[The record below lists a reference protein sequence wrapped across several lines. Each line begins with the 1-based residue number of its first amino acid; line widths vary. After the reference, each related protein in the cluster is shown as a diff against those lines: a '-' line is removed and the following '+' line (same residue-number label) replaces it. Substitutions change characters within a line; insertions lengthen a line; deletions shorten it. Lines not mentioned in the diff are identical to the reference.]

1 MTQQIILSKPMQW
14 FIKIGMAAAAVI
26 GHINVLNTASEG
38 GWPFAGCVCIQL
50 FVLLYGLWLTKFL
63 DE

>member
-14 FIKIGMAAAAVI
+14 FIKIGMATAAVI

-38 GWPFAGCVCIQL
+38 GWSFAGCVCIQL

>member
-1 MTQQIILSKPMQW
+1 MSTQVTFSKPFQW
-14 FIKIGMAAAAVI
+14 FIKIGMAVAAI
-26 GHINVLNTASEG
+26 MGHINVLNTASKG

-50 FVLLYGLWLTKFL
+50 FVLLYGLWLTKFM

>member
-1 MTQQIILSKPMQW
+1 MIEQVKFSKPMQW
-14 FIKIGMAAAAVI
+14 FIKIGIAIAAVI